1 MEAITYEIESQ
12 VGEKHWWFQARR
24 AILKDQIER
33 MQLPANPSIFD
44 LGCGTGH
51 NLVMLQELGDA
62 TGIDMSNEALAHCR
76 ALGVRKTLQGD
87 LTALPLEN
95 GVADLVVASDILEH
109 LDDDLAGA
117 REIYRVLK
125 PGGTALITVP
135 AFRWL
140 WGPQDDVSHHKRRY
154 TRKELATLLASTG
167 LVIDKLT
174 YFNFFLLAPIW
185 LGRTLLKLSRSKVV
199 SENTL
204 TPGALDG
211 FLGGIFASEAHWL
224 RFGGFPVGV
233 SLIAIARKK
242 ETP

>member
-33 MQLPANPSIFD
+33 LGLVAHPRIYD

-62 TGIDMSNEALAHCR
+62 TGIDMSAEALAHCR
-76 ALGVRKTLQGD
+76 ALGCQKTLEGD
-87 LTALPLEN
+87 LTALPLAE

-109 LDDDLAGA
+109 LDNDVLGA
-117 REIYRVLK
+117 QEIFRVLA
-125 PGGTALITVP
+125 PGGTAVITVP

-154 TRKELATLLASTG
+154 TKKELETLLTGAG
-167 LVIDKLT
+167 LVIHKLT

-185 LGRTLLKLSRSKVV
+185 LGRTLLKLSGSKVV

-211 FLGGIFASEAHWL
+211 VLGRIFGSEAWWL
-224 RFGGFPVGV
+224 RVSGFPVGV
-233 SLIAIARKK
+233 SLIAIARK